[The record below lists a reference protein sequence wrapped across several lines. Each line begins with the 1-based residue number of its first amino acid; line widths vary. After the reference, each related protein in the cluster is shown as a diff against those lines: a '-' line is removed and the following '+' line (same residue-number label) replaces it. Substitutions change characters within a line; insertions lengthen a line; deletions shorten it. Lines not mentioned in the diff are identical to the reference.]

1 MANQVHGARSLGQR
15 DTQEDAYRLVLQSE
29 KDPKTDILM
38 LVADGMGGHV
48 GGEIASNLALKVF
61 ERHFI
66 SGSKAPKPSDR
77 LREALVKSNEALAS
91 RIKEEPTLKGMG
103 CTLIGVLKLGDRIV
117 WVSVGDSLI
126 YLYRGGQ
133 LRRLNADH
141 SLMAELMEA
150 VNAGKMSLE
159 EAQSHPRRN
168 ALRSAVIGE
177 PLKLIDSNGIG
188 LETGDVLIIATDGLD
203 TLSPEALSDAL
214 HRNQKGSVE
223 AIAEGLLD
231 QVERAGKPNQDNTT
245 VVAYRHGVEGHSS
258 LYKDSK
264 WKIGGAP
271 DSSEAPAKGGFG
283 TLLIGMAA
291 GLGLAALA
299 LMIYF
304 ISRPEPVPEPVV
316 METDEPV
323 VVEPETPPLITIEPG
338 PQEIGGGDAPETDPT
353 PEGGLVPFDPNAP
366 LEGGATT
373 PDEGIAPDGATGPEG
388 TAPADPAGG
397 EDGTAPDAGASGQ
410 QDAEPETIP
419 NAPQGNTPDGTPD
432 TTGTPEGT
440 PSGGGAAQGDAAV
453 QPPAPPSP
461 DTSVTEQTAPP
472 ARTLPQVGDGN

>member
-15 DTQEDAYRLVLQSE
+15 ETQEDAYRLVLQSE
-29 KDPKTDILM
+29 KDPKTDVLM

-61 ERHFI
+61 EKHFI
-66 SGSKAPKPSDR
+66 SGSQAPKPGDR
-77 LREALVKSNEALAS
+77 LREALIKANEAISA
-91 RIKEEPTLKGMG
+91 RVKEDPKLKGMG
-103 CTLIGVLKLGDRIV
+103 CTLIGALKLGDRII

-159 EAQSHPRRN
+159 EAKSHPRRN

-188 LETGDVLIIATDGLD
+188 LQSGDLLVIATDGLD
-203 TLSPEALSDAL
+203 TLDHDTLADAL

-231 QVERAGKPNQDNTT
+231 LVEGAGKPNQDNTT

-264 WKIGGAP
+264 WKLGAAGGGA
-271 DSSEAPAKGGFG
+271 SAAPAKGGLS
-283 TLLIGMAA
+283 TMLIGVLV
-291 GLGLAALA
+291 GLGIAALG
-299 LMIYF
+299 LMVYL
-304 ISRPEPVPEPVV
+304 ISQPAVEEEP
-316 METDEPV
+316 M
-323 VVEPETPPLITIEPG
+323 VVETEPEAPTEDEPLITIEPG
-338 PQEIGGGDAPETDPT
+338 PQEVGGDDPVQDTDPIDTDPT
-353 PEGGLVPFDPNAP
+353 PDGGIVPFD
-366 LEGGATT
+366 
-373 PDEGIAPDGATGPEG
+373 
-388 TAPADPAGG
+388 
-397 EDGTAPDAGASGQ
+397 
-410 QDAEPETIP
+410 
-419 NAPQGNTPDGTPD
+419 
-432 TTGTPEGT
+432 
-440 PSGGGAAQGDAAV
+440 
-453 QPPAPPSP
+453 
-461 DTSVTEQTAPP
+461 
-472 ARTLPQVGDGN
+472 